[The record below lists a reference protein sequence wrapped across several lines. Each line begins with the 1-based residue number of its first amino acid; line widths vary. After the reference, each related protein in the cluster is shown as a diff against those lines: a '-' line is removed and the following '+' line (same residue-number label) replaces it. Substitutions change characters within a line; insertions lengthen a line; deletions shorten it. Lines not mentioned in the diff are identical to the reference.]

1 MLGDEAADQRA
12 VDEGGVRRCEIA
24 RDDDVGMVQAVEFL
38 SRFSEQVPEDALGHI
53 LDVDDALLQVG
64 VVDRTERAAVFFRDL
79 VENEFDVVQ
88 LALQSAQGLVDQRA
102 VLDHQE
108 VRVEDTGIVRT
119 DRPGDFLLDI
129 EKLLTRGDE
138 GGLEAFDLAGD
149 VRLLD
154 VAKGY
159 FLFVLPVDD
168 DLRFGN
174 AGRYAQSLA
183 D

>member
-1 MLGDEAADQRA
+1 M
-12 VDEGGVRRCEIA
+12 
-24 RDDDVGMVQAVEFL
+24 
-38 SRFSEQVPEDALGHI
+38 PEDALGHI

-64 VVDRTERAAVFFRDL
+64 VVDRGECTAVFLRDL

-102 VLDHQE
+102 VLDHQQ
-108 VRVEDTGIVRT
+108 VRVEDAGIGRT
-119 DRPGDFLLDI
+119 YRPGDFLLYI
-129 EKLLTRGDE
+129 EKLLTRGNE
-138 GGLEAFDLAGD
+138 GGFEAFDLAGD

-154 VAKGY
+154 VAKGD

-168 DLRFGN
+168 DLRLGN
-174 AGRYAQSLA
+174 TGRNAQSLA